1 MRVHEMSILVEL
13 IDFFENG
20 RLLSESS
27 AGSKV
32 LLLPK
37 TRNLMIQKI
46 ITQMCVWSS
55 TFKSRNEYQTV
66 TK

>member
-1 MRVHEMSILVEL
+1 MKVSNDSIKGMKNAGPREMSILVEL
-13 IDFFENG
+13 IDFFENR

-46 ITQMCVWSS
+46 TTQMCV
-55 TFKSRNEYQTV
+55 
-66 TK
+66 